1 MYSKSITRSRS
12 REIKMTRRI
21 CFRLA
26 GDTGVAD
33 MFIAGGSAIAE
44 CSQSQLSRR
53 FGIIEEQ
60 SLGQSLYSKMLNMI
74 GYLGIG
80 ENVE

>member
-1 MYSKSITRSRS
+1 MKI
-12 REIKMTRRI
+12 TRRI

-44 CSQSQLSRR
+44 RSQLQLSRR

-60 SLGQSLYSKMLNMI
+60 SLVQSLYNKMLGMI
-74 GYLGIG
+74 EYLAYVVKKGNWREGGMIRQ
-80 ENVE
+80 

>member
-1 MYSKSITRSRS
+1 M
-12 REIKMTRRI
+12 KMTRRI

-33 MFIAGGSAIAE
+33 MFLAGGSATVE
-44 CSQSQLSRR
+44 RSQSQLSRR

-74 GYLGIG
+74 GYLAHVVRKGIG
-80 ENVE
+80 EKVE